1 MNWIYDDA
9 GVGRAASRRDCVCR
23 AITIA
28 SERPYAEVWNE
39 LKQAAARERP
49 RAGKA
54 RSHPSAGVHLPTIRA
69 YLAGQGWLWVPTMRI
84 GQGCTTHLRR
94 SELPTTGRLI
104 VSVSKHITAVID
116 GVIHDTHDP
125 SRRGTRCV
133 YGYWVKE
140 PSTGGEQ

>member
-1 MNWIYDDA
+1 
-9 GVGRAASRRDCVCR
+9 
-23 AITIA
+23 
-28 SERPYAEVWNE
+28 
-39 LKQAAARERP
+39 
-49 RAGKA
+49 
-54 RSHPSAGVHLPTIRA
+54 
-69 YLAGQGWLWVPTMRI
+69 MRI